1 MLLNLF
7 SMSTFNSC
15 CLAISLY
22 TAASRV
28 TLLHSKLGFLL
39 LAVRGAFVL
48 PGQQAFLEG
57 NFTLR
62 DEAQSWPLLYQV
74 DQSTGQ
80 LKVIMLDKVQY
91 EVHVNC
97 LNLISER

>member
-1 MLLNLF
+1 M
-7 SMSTFNSC
+7 
-15 CLAISLY
+15 
-22 TAASRV
+22 
-28 TLLHSKLGFLL
+28 

-48 PGQQAFLEG
+48 PGEQAFLEG

-62 DEAQSWPLLYQV
+62 DEAQSWPLLCQV
-74 DQSTGQ
+74 DHSTGQ

-97 LNLISER
+97 LKPNFRKVNQKTDINGTTVKTIIT